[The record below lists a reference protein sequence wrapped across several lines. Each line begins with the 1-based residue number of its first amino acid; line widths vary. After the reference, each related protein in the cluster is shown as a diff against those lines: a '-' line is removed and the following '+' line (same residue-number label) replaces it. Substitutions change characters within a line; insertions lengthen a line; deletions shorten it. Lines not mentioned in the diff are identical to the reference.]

1 MPSFAI
7 SKFTVL
13 LGPRWVSAEFLC
25 LSTGPNLDG
34 TEQSAAIGKGLSVF
48 KIAVYRKLYIPLCA
62 ELCYISYITQDLSK
76 RKIICVKK
84 FTKERIL
91 DHKYFY
97 SATL

>member
-62 ELCYISYITQDLSK
+62 ELCYISYITRFFK
-76 RKIICVKK
+76 KENHMCEKIYERKDIGP
-84 FTKERIL
+84 
-91 DHKYFY
+91 
-97 SATL
+97 